1 MKRHRY
7 TDEQIIG
14 ILREAEAGVPLADLV
29 RQHGISSASF
39 YAWRKKYGGMDPQHA
54 ANVIA
59 GSTHRT
65 KLPHFLP
72 HPTNNSETT
81 RNTRKQVP
89 LCFAGISE

>member
-29 RQHGISSASF
+29 R
-39 YAWRKKYGGMDPQHA
+39 QHA